1 MDKNS
6 IIGIILMGLVL
17 FGFTFYENKQYQKR
31 AAYQAQLDSIA
42 YVEQLKADSIA
53 AANAAVIDSANVGS
67 PVMDTVVRQRIF
79 KDSLLDASHQAEG
92 SLYTLQNDKMEIAFT
107 TKGGQ
112 PYSVRLKD
120 YRNYDST
127 DLYIFK
133 PGESHLGIQV
143 YAGEN
148 INTSDFNFALAEQTS
163 RGIL

>member
-67 PVMDTVVRQRIF
+67 PVMDTVVRQRM
-79 KDSLLDASHQAEG
+79 KSPLPRKAVS
-92 SLYTLQNDKMEIAFT
+92 
-107 TKGGQ
+107 
-112 PYSVRLKD
+112 R
-120 YRNYDST
+120 
-127 DLYIFK
+127 
-133 PGESHLGIQV
+133 IQ
-143 YAGEN
+143 
-148 INTSDFNFALAEQTS
+148 
-163 RGIL
+163 

>member
-1 MDKNS
+1 
-6 IIGIILMGLVL
+6 MGLVL

-92 SLYTLQNDKMEIAFT
+92 SLYTLQNDKMEIALT
-107 TKGGQ
+107 CT
-112 PYSVRLKD
+112 YSSLEKA
-120 YRNYDST
+120 
-127 DLYIFK
+127 I
-133 PGESHLGIQV
+133 
-143 YAGEN
+143 
-148 INTSDFNFALAEQTS
+148 
-163 RGIL
+163 

>member
-53 AANAAVIDSANVGS
+53 AANAAVIDSAKTGS

-133 PGESHLGIQV
+133 PEKAI
-143 YAGEN
+143 
-148 INTSDFNFALAEQTS
+148 
-163 RGIL
+163 